1 MKILPTASDIWE
13 IRKGGKIWV
22 RSPAANCGYD
32 EKTLAGM
39 RKRGYRLYKN
49 GKPAQKEPPSD
60 VENRRRQVG

>member
-1 MKILPTASDIWE
+1 MGMKILPTASDIWE

-49 GKPAQKEPPSD
+49 GKPA
-60 VENRRRQVG
+60 